1 MLTVIPLL
9 GCVVMINEVLEE
21 TKERMGKSKQA
32 FELELT
38 KVRTG
43 RASQAILDGVKVDYY
58 GTQTPLPQMATVSIP
73 ESRLITV
80 KPWDVS
86 VINEVEKA
94 IHKANLGLTP
104 SNDGKLIRISIPPL
118 TEERR
123 KEIAK
128 TVSKTCEDFK
138 VAVRNIR
145 RDSNEMLKELQKE
158 GDISEDDHFKA
169 QKQVQDL
176 TDQYI
181 KLLDRI
187 YEDKEKEILE
197 V

>member
-1 MLTVIPLL
+1 
-9 GCVVMINEVLEE
+9 MIDEIIKE
-21 TKERMGKSKQA
+21 TKERMGKSEKA
-32 FELELT
+32 FEKEMS

-43 RASQAILDGVKVDYY
+43 RASQAILDGVLVDYY
-58 GTQTPLPQMATVSIP
+58 GTQTPLHQMATVSIP
-73 ESRLITV
+73 ESRLITI
-80 KPWDVS
+80 KPWDGS

-94 IHKANLGLTP
+94 ILKANIGLTP

-128 TVSKTCEDFK
+128 SVAKTCEEYK

-145 RDSNEMLKELQKE
+145 RDSNEMLKDFQKE
-158 GDISEDDHFKA
+158 GEISKDDSFKA
-169 QKQVQDL
+169 QKQVQDT
-176 TDQYI
+176 TDAYI
-181 KLLDRI
+181 KKLDDI
-187 YEDKEKEILE
+187 FAKKEKEILE

>member
-1 MLTVIPLL
+1 
-9 GCVVMINEVLEE
+9 MINEVIQE
-21 TKERMGKSKQA
+21 THERMGKSEKA
-32 FELELT
+32 FEKELS

-43 RASQAILDGVKVDYY
+43 RASQSILDGVKVDYY
-58 GTQTPLPQMATVSIP
+58 GTQTPLPQMATISIP

-86 VINEVEKA
+86 VINQVEKA
-94 IHKANLGLTP
+94 ILKANLGLTP

-123 KEIAK
+123 KEIARSAAK
-128 TVSKTCEDFK
+128 ICEDYK
-138 VAVRNIR
+138 VAIRNIR

-158 GDISEDDHFKA
+158 GDISEDDSFKA
-169 QKQVQDL
+169 QKQVQEA
-176 TDQYI
+176 TDENI
-181 KLLDRI
+181 KRLDEI
-187 YEDKEKEILE
+187 FAKKEKEILE

>member
-1 MLTVIPLL
+1 
-9 GCVVMINEVLEE
+9 MINEVIEE
-21 TKERMGKSKQA
+21 TRDRMGKSEAA
-32 FELELT
+32 FEKELS

-58 GTQTPLPQMATVSIP
+58 GTQTSLPQMATVSIP

-94 IHKANLGLTP
+94 ILKANLGLTP

-123 KEIAK
+123 KEIVK
-128 TVSKTCEDFK
+128 TVARTCEDYK

-158 GDISEDDHFKA
+158 GEISEDDCFSA
-169 QKQVQDL
+169 QKQVQDS
-176 TDQYI
+176 TNAVI
-181 KLLDRI
+181 KKLDNI
-187 YEDKEKEILE
+187 FVEKEKEILE

>member
-1 MLTVIPLL
+1 
-9 GCVVMINEVLEE
+9 MIEDVLEE
-21 TKERMGKSKQA
+21 TKERMGKSAKA
-32 FELELT
+32 FENELG

-43 RASQAILDGVKVDYY
+43 RASQSMLDSVVVDYY
-58 GTQTPLPQMATVSIP
+58 GAQTPLPQMATVSVP
-73 ESRLITV
+73 ESRLLTV

-86 VINEVEKA
+86 VIGEVEKA

-104 SNDGKLIRISIPPL
+104 SSDGKLIRIAIPPL

-128 TVSKTCEDFK
+128 AVSKTCEEYK

-145 RDSNEMLKELQKE
+145 RDSNEMLKELQKD
-158 GDISEDDHFKA
+158 GDISEDDSFKG

-176 TDQYI
+176 TDQFI
-181 KLLDRI
+181 KRLDEI
-187 YEDKEKEILE
+187 YSAKEKEILE

>member
-1 MLTVIPLL
+1 
-9 GCVVMINEVLEE
+9 MINEVIQE
-21 TKERMGKSKQA
+21 TRDRMGKSEAA
-32 FELELT
+32 FVKEMT

-43 RASQAILDGVKVDYY
+43 RASQAVLDGVMVDYY
-58 GTQTPLPQMATVSIP
+58 GAQTPLPQMATVSVP

-86 VINEVEKA
+86 VINDVEKA
-94 IHKANLGLTP
+94 ILKANIGLTP

-123 KEIAK
+123 KEIVK
-128 TVSKTCEDFK
+128 SVSKTCEEYK
-138 VAVRNIR
+138 IAVRNIR

-158 GDISEDDHFKA
+158 GDISEDDSFKA
-169 QKQVQDL
+169 QKKVQDL
-176 TDQYI
+176 TDEYI
-181 KLLDRI
+181 KKLDEI
-187 YEDKEKEILE
+187 FAEKEKEILE

>member
-1 MLTVIPLL
+1 
-9 GCVVMINEVLEE
+9 MINEVLQEN
-21 TKERMGKSKQA
+21 KERMGKSEKA
-32 FELELT
+32 FEKELS

-43 RASQAILDGVKVDYY
+43 RASQAILDNVKVDYY
-58 GTQTPLPQMATVSIP
+58 GTQTSLPQMATVSIP

-94 IHKANLGLTP
+94 ILKANIGLTP

-123 KEIAK
+123 KEIVKSAAK
-128 TVSKTCEDFK
+128 ICEDYK
-138 VAVRNIR
+138 VAIRNIR

-158 GDISEDDHFKA
+158 GDISEDDSFNA
-169 QKQVQDL
+169 QKQVQDS
-176 TDQYI
+176 TDNYI
-181 KLLDRI
+181 KKLDAI
-187 YEDKEKEILE
+187 FVEKEKEILE

>member
-1 MLTVIPLL
+1 
-9 GCVVMINEVLEE
+9 MIDEVLEE
-21 TKERMGKSKQA
+21 TKERMGKSEKA
-32 FELELT
+32 FEHELT

-86 VINEVEKA
+86 VIGEVEKA
-94 IHKANLGLTP
+94 ILKANLGLTP
-104 SNDGKLIRISIPPL
+104 SNDGKLIRIAIPPL

-128 TVSKTCEDFK
+128 TVAKTCEDFK

-145 RDSNEMLKELQKE
+145 RDSNEMIKELQKD
-158 GDISEDDHFKA
+158 GDISEDDSFKA

-176 TDQYI
+176 TDQYVK
-181 KLLDRI
+181 KLDEI
-187 YEDKEKEILE
+187 YAAKEKEILE

>member
-1 MLTVIPLL
+1 
-9 GCVVMINEVLEE
+9 MIEDVLEE
-21 TKERMGKSKQA
+21 TKERMGKSEKA
-32 FELELT
+32 FENEMT

-43 RASQAILDGVKVDYY
+43 RASQSMLDSVVVDYY
-58 GTQTPLPQMATVSIP
+58 GTQTPLPQMATVSVP
-73 ESRLITV
+73 ESRLITI

-86 VINEVEKA
+86 VIGEVEKA

-104 SNDGKLIRISIPPL
+104 SSDGKLIRISIPPL

-128 TVSKTCEDFK
+128 AVAKTCEEYK

-145 RDSNEMLKELQKE
+145 RDSNEMLKELQKD
-158 GDISEDDHFKA
+158 GDISEDDSFKG
-169 QKQVQDL
+169 QKLVQDL
-176 TDQYI
+176 TDKYLQR
-181 KLLDRI
+181 LDDI
-187 YEDKEKEILE
+187 YAAKEKEILE

>member
-1 MLTVIPLL
+1 
-9 GCVVMINEVLEE
+9 MINEVLEE
-21 TKERMGKSKQA
+21 TKDRMGKSEKA
-32 FELELT
+32 FAKELT

-43 RASQAILDGVKVDYY
+43 RASQSMLDGVRVDYY

-80 KPWDVS
+80 KPWDIS

-104 SNDGKLIRISIPPL
+104 ANDGKLIRISIPPL
-118 TEERR
+118 TEDRR
-123 KEIAK
+123 REIAK
-128 TVSKTCEDFK
+128 SASKICEDYK

-145 RDSNEMLKELQKE
+145 RDSNEMLKDLQKE
-158 GDISEDDHFKA
+158 GDISEDDSFKA
-169 QKQVQDL
+169 QKQVQEL
-176 TDQYI
+176 TDLSIQKI
-181 KLLDRI
+181 DDI
-187 YEDKEKEILE
+187 FAAKEKEILE